1 MSNTIVLGSQFGD
14 EGKGK
19 IVDYLADKFDY
30 IVRFQGGN
38 NAGHTVVVGDKTYK
52 FHLIPSGVIKGIPS
66 ILGNGVVIDVD
77 VLLQEMSQLEN
88 INSSNFM
95 ISEKAHVILFYHK
108 LLDSLQEMVRENKIG
123 TTGRGI
129 GPCYTDKISRSGI
142 RIMDLENIDLTS
154 KVQEVLK
161 HSISIVG
168 EEKVRAY
175 IQSTDFYSEE
185 NIIDMSK
192 VNIHYN
198 SLFNKIK
205 PFVKDITL
213 FLSHSENILFEGA
226 QGTMLDVDHG
236 TYPFVTSSSPSIGG
250 AFTGTGVY
258 KNISQ
263 RIGIVKA
270 YLTRVGAGVMP
281 TELHDDVGKEI
292 QTKGNEFG
300 TTTGRTRRCGWLD
313 LVQLK
318 YSTII
323 NGFTEFVLTKL
334 DVLDILDVI
343 KICVGYEY
351 EGKILENYP
360 TDVKI
365 LEKCTPVFIELKGW
379 KQDITNIKN
388 YNDLPENAKIYISKI
403 EELTNVRISIVS
415 VGPER
420 EQSIMK

>member
-213 FLSHSENILFEGA
+213 FPRHM
-226 QGTMLDVDHG
+226 QG
-236 TYPFVTSSSPSIGG
+236 
-250 AFTGTGVY
+250 
-258 KNISQ
+258 K
-263 RIGIVKA
+263 
-270 YLTRVGAGVMP
+270 
-281 TELHDDVGKEI
+281 
-292 QTKGNEFG
+292 
-300 TTTGRTRRCGWLD
+300 
-313 LVQLK
+313 LK
-318 YSTII
+318 
-323 NGFTEFVLTKL
+323 
-334 DVLDILDVI
+334 
-343 KICVGYEY
+343 
-351 EGKILENYP
+351 
-360 TDVKI
+360 
-365 LEKCTPVFIELKGW
+365 
-379 KQDITNIKN
+379 
-388 YNDLPENAKIYISKI
+388 
-403 EELTNVRISIVS
+403 VS
-415 VGPER
+415 
-420 EQSIMK
+420 

>member
-1 MSNTIVLGSQFGD
+1 MSNAIVLGSQFGD

-19 IVDYLADKFDY
+19 IVDYLADKFNY
-30 IVRFQGGN
+30 IIRFQGGN
-38 NAGHTVVVGDKTYK
+38 NAGHTVVVGNKTYK

-88 INSSNFM
+88 INSENFL

-108 LLDSLQEMVRENKIG
+108 LLDSLQEMIRENKIG

-129 GPCYTDKISRSGI
+129 GPCYTDKISRSGV

-154 KVQEVLK
+154 KVQEILK

-168 EEKVRAY
+168 EEKVKEY
-175 IQSTDFYSEE
+175 IKSTDFYSEE
-185 NIIDMSK
+185 NIIDIDK
-192 VNIHYN
+192 VNLHYN
-198 SLFNKIK
+198 ELFTKIK

-213 FLSHSENILFEGA
+213 FLSKSENILFEGA

-281 TELHDDVGKEI
+281 TELNDDIGKQI
-292 QTKGNEFG
+292 QTKGHEFG

-313 LVQLK
+313 LIQLK
-318 YSTII
+318 YSCII

-334 DVLDILDVI
+334 DVLDTLDVI

-351 EGKILENYP
+351 NGEVLQNYP

-379 KQDITNIKN
+379 NQDITNIKN
-388 YNDLPENAKIYISKI
+388 YSDLPKNAKLYISKI
-403 EELTNVRISIVS
+403 EELSNVRVSIVS